1 MKNVRQAQQA
11 HYRMLLENHAGT
23 PMAVSSESAAH
34 KKLRFDQL
42 AKLFGDDAQFTLHD
56 VGMGLG
62 AFGVYLRENFEG
74 RRIEYSGTE
83 ILPEFVRGA
92 ETEHPKS
99 SFYLR
104 DLTEG
109 AGDDRYDYVV
119 LSGVFHQ
126 RRSTPI
132 PQWEEFSRL
141 LLRNAWKMCR
151 KGLAFNFVS
160 PFVDFYQTE
169 VYYANLTRVIQF
181 INEELTRFFV
191 VNHSYALFEF
201 TLLVYREPYVAARD
215 SAPEFRKY
223 FTGLR

>member
-1 MKNVRQAQQA
+1 METIRKAQEQ
-11 HYRMLLENHAGT
+11 HYRQLFTEHAGT
-23 PMAVSSESAAH
+23 TMAVSSESAAH
-34 KKLRFDQL
+34 KKLRFDQI
-42 AKLFGDDAQFTLHD
+42 AKVFGDDARFSLHD

-62 AFGVYLRENFEG
+62 AFGAYLRENFAE
-74 RRIEYSGTE
+74 RLIEYSGTE
-83 ILPEFVRGA
+83 ILPEFVQGA

-132 PQWEEFSRL
+132 PEWEEFSRL

-151 KGLAFNFVS
+151 KGLAFNFIS

-181 INEELTRFFV
+181 INEELSRFFV

-201 TLLVYREPYVAARD
+201 TVLVYREPHVAARD

-223 FTGLR
+223 FKDLR